1 MTWHHIL
8 IDTTQ
13 SIHCK
18 YQHASSK
25 VYEGDPF
32 MSQERWDL
40 RSAQTLFDY
49 PACISP
55 VRTLGWLW
63 VISLQGIT
71 RCGSDDTGLG
81 MKQRGHSEAKFF
93 ISRHNFSVEAL
104 FYHGL
109 RRPQQ
114 ILRWFSMWWI
124 EFHHFFLRCW
134 PKSYPMI
141 GECLRNSH
149 AVCIPLVGPFVQHA
163 RWLCG
168 LRGVERRLVHL
179 MKPTFQ
185 DIPSGVMK
193 HGGKS
198 SLNYFCDFPWFSRW
212 TALTAYLPDRLW
224 CCWNTIE
231 SMQCYCHETER
242 SLRS

>member
-1 MTWHHIL
+1 MKHGG
-8 IDTTQ
+8 
-13 SIHCK
+13 K
-18 YQHASSK
+18 SSLN
-25 VYEGDPF
+25 YFCDFPWFSHWTALTAYLPDRLWYCSETP
-32 MSQERWDL
+32 L
-40 RSAQTLFDY
+40 NLCSA
-49 PACISP
+49 AA
-55 VRTLGWLW
+55 
-63 VISLQGIT
+63 
-71 RCGSDDTGLG
+71 

-93 ISRHNFSVEAL
+93 ISRHFSVEAL